1 MFRMYASP
9 LGNILLRADESGL
22 TGLWFEGARG
32 APPVPVAAPVAA
44 SAASAPDAAS
54 TAVAAACHWLDD
66 YFSGAIPVTQVPLS
80 LQGTPFQLRVW
91 SALRTL
97 PYGTLLPYGELARRL
112 GVRSPRAVGQAVGR
126 NPVSLI
132 VPCHRIVAAHGR
144 LGGYAG
150 GTEIKCRLLA
160 LEGHAF

>member
-9 LGNILLRADESGL
+9 LGNILLRADASGL

-32 APPVPVAAPVAA
+32 APSAADVASTPAAPADGAA
-44 SAASAPDAAS
+44 DA
-54 TAVAAACHWLDD
+54 AVAAAWQWLDV
-66 YFSGAIPVTQVPLS
+66 YFSGGIPAESVPVALR
-80 LQGTPFQLRVW
+80 GTPFQQRVW
-91 SALRTL
+91 TALQSI
-97 PYGTLLPYGELARRL
+97 PYGSLISYGELAAQL
-112 GVRSPRAVGQAVGR
+112 GVRSARAVGQAVGR

-150 GTEIKCRLLA
+150 GTEIKRRLLA

>member
-1 MFRMYASP
+1 MFRVYSSP

-32 APPVPVAAPVAA
+32 APPVPDAAPVAA

-54 TAVAAACHWLDD
+54 TAVAAACHWLDV
-66 YFSGAIPVTQVPLS
+66 YFSGGIPAESVPVALR
-80 LQGTPFQLRVW
+80 GTPFQQRVW
-91 SALRTL
+91 TALQFIS
-97 PYGTLLPYGELARRL
+97 YGSLISYGELAAQL
-112 GVRSPRAVGQAVGR
+112 GVRSARAIGQAVSR
-126 NPVSLI
+126 NPVSVI
-132 VPCHRIVAAHGR
+132 VPCHRVIAAQGR

-150 GTEIKCRLLA
+150 GLEIKRRLLA